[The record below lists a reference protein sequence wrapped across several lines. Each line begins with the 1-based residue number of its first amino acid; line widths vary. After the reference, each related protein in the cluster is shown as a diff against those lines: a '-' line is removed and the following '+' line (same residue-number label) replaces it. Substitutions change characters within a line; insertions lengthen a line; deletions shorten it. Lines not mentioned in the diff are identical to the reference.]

1 MANEKTYPNYLMH
14 YRTKGSKNG
23 ISTTK
28 GYTAV
33 GQKARGHWVNGH
45 YVYYEDEAK
54 QRAFRQGLA
63 ESRGRN
69 SAYENQAM
77 VKRMENSR
85 KADVLD
91 QKIYGKNI
99 KGYTRLAD
107 ISPYEKQRRANKYL
121 SNSPQHQAAVNQ
133 HNAEVA
139 GREAALAYAQNKRK
153 RTNTGASQAADAAR
167 MNAEARNR
175 ILGSSKGSLEKGA
188 SDNWQ
193 QQANMAASGKPSGYN
208 NAHYSAVSQAAAERK
223 AREAALKQQKKASLR
238 NAAAKGANNNWQQRA
253 NKEAGKGLAYDK
265 TTTHSSYI
273 NARGERTYTT
283 DKPKKWEDEREA
295 RWKRTDAAKAESQL
309 RNSRSDIGNAFAD
322 LKEDAKNT
330 FKALKSKI
338 KKKKK

>member
-1 MANEKTYPNYLMH
+1 MANDKTYPNYLMH

-33 GQKARGHWVNGH
+33 GHKANGHWVNGH

-63 ESRGRN
+63 EARGRN

-77 VKRMENSR
+77 VKRMENAR

-91 QKIYGKNI
+91 QKIYGKKI

-107 ISPYEKQRRANKYL
+107 ISPYEKQRLADKYL

-139 GREAALAYAQNKRK
+139 GRETALAYAQKKKK
-153 RTNTGASQAADAAR
+153 RTNIGASQAADAAR

-175 ILGSSKGSLEKGA
+175 ILSSSKGSSEKGA
-188 SDNWQ
+188 QNNWQ
-193 QQANMAASGKPSGYN
+193 QQANKEAGGNSSGYN
-208 NAHYSAVSQAAAERK
+208 NSHYSAVSQAAAERR
-223 AREAALKQQKKASLR
+223 AREAALERQKKGLGHPR
-238 NAAAKGANNNWQQRA
+238 NDYVRPGSAKYYKNAYENAVRLSKQP
-253 NKEAGKGLAYDK
+253 ESFMGKPVSRMELAEK
-265 TTTHSSYI
+265 T
-273 NARGERTYTT
+273 
-283 DKPKKWEDEREA
+283 K
-295 RWKRTDAAKAESQL
+295 AAKAESQL
-309 RNSRSDIGNAFAD
+309 RNSRSDIGNAMAD
-322 LKEDAKNT
+322 AREDAK
-330 FKALKSKI
+330 KAWKSLTSKF